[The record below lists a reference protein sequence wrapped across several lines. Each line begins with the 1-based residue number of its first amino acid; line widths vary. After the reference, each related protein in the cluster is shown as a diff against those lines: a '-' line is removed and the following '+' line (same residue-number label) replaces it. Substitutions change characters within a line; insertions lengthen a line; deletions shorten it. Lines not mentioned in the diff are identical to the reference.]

1 MPQPAVIVEW
11 YGSYDTLEDVRE
23 ANEEFANS
31 HRQVLCM
38 ALGGEPSGS
47 ASSRFRFIISWQRTW
62 PGVEC
67 SFPADDRLS
76 DPGNQSFYVG
86 WVASNKR
93 DNADYARATR
103 STAEWA
109 LVQALRPE
117 LNNPPEPCPPGYDDR
132 YCGSVCSWFYS
143 TDDEEEKRD
152 PPAGFP
158 TVVTFNSYNDPPD
171 DERVLR
177 LPMVG
182 CDD

>member
-11 YGSYDTLEDVRE
+11 YGSYDTLEEVRE

-47 ASSRFRFIISWQRTW
+47 ASSRFHFIISWQRTW
-62 PGVEC
+62 RGVEC

-76 DPGNQSFYVG
+76 DPGNQGFYLG
-86 WVASNKR
+86 WVASNKN

-117 LNNPPEPCPPGYDDR
+117 LSDPPEPCPPGYDDN

-143 TDDEEEKRD
+143 NEGEKRD

-158 TVVTFNSYNDPPD
+158 TVVTFNSYKHPPD